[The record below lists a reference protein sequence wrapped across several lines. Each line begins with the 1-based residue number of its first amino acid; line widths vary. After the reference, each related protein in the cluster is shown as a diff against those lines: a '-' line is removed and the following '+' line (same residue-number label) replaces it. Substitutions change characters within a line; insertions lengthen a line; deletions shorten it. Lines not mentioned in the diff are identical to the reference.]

1 MGNRRGNCVCEAVL
15 RWFLPLRCHNLRIF
29 YEYQESDRILIDH
42 TAFCEDSKAKKDVLQ
57 SCYLWSSDFPELPSS
72 TDPTD
77 HNCSKRHCSKLEAV
91 QKHCGCDVPPDQ
103 SLENMTLPL
112 GEWRTSTPCREN
124 GEHGEM
130 LNLHPSETVQ
140 HMLASLRVKPLKC
153 DSLTGR
159 RTSTLQLFAWV
170 QHHKLWLV
178 SRVEAKTQIYN
189 FAPRFC
195 HCPDLCCKLT
205 DGKLLWTSE
214 FVN

>member
-103 SLENMTLPL
+103 SLENMERCWTYTPQKLSNICWPASVSNHSSATPL
-112 GEWRTSTPCREN
+112 RGVVHQRCSFSREFSTTNFGLFLGSRPKHRFII
-124 GEHGEM
+124 
-130 LNLHPSETVQ
+130 LHRAFAIALTFV
-140 HMLASLRVKPLKC
+140 VN
-153 DSLTGR
+153 SLTE
-159 RTSTLQLFAWV
+159 SCFEHL
-170 QHHKLWLV
+170 
-178 SRVEAKTQIYN
+178 S
-189 FAPRFC
+189 
-195 HCPDLCCKLT
+195 
-205 DGKLLWTSE
+205 S
-214 FVN
+214 